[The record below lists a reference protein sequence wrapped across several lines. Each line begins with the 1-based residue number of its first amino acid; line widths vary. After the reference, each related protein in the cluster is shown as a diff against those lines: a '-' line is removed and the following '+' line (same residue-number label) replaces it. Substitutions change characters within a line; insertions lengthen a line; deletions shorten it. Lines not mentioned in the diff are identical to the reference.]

1 MESDE
6 YAEMSQ
12 SAFEAILWVAE
23 RHDCDVED
31 VVFAS
36 FLQLSALE
44 RRAKLMVVK
53 KPKEGEWDTF

>member
-6 YAEMSQ
+6 HADMSQ

-23 RHDCDVED
+23 RHDCDIED

-36 FLQLSALE
+36 FLQLSSME
-44 RRAKLMVVK
+44 RRANLTVIRGQRGV
-53 KPKEGEWDTF
+53 GRS